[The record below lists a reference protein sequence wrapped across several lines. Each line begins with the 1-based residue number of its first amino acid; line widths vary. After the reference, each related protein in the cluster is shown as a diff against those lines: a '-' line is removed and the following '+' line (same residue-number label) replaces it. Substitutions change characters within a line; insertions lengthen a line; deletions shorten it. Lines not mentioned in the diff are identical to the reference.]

1 MKTGYLPAAL
11 AGLALWL
18 LTSGGSG
25 QMEPWDAPEF
35 WSLGYPLAIGL
46 SGLVGLVW
54 PHRSWL
60 WGFIVMAMMAPVML
74 WNGSG
79 LSLLPL
85 GLVALLVLAVP
96 ASLAGL
102 IAGRLRRAL
111 SRA

>member
-18 LTSGGSG
+18 LTSGASG
-25 QMEPWDAPEF
+25 RREPWDAPEF
-35 WSLGYPLAIGL
+35 WSQGYPLAIALAVLLGI
-46 SGLVGLVW
+46 VW

-60 WGFIVMAMMAPVML
+60 WGFIVMAMMAPVMA
-74 WNGSG
+74 WNGSD

-85 GLVALLVLAVP
+85 GLVALMVLAIP

-111 SRA
+111 SGA